1 MKLLERLYSH
11 KNMFDEMQE
20 QRQLR
25 IESRGCWLAFC
36 GLLAA
41 MAVQGVLHC
50 PASSMAGEWA
60 VFMVLCVYLL
70 VQELRYGLWDRHLKA
85 NVWNNLLL
93 SLLAGVVVAVFG
105 CFSWGYWSWV
115 SAFITGGIT
124 FTLCFGTLQL
134 CVWAWKRRRR
144 ALDRDQTDEEEAQ

>member
-20 QRQLR
+20 QRQMR

-41 MAVQGVLHC
+41 MAVQGVLRC

-85 NVWNNLLL
+85 NVWNNLLF
-93 SLLAGVVVAVFG
+93 SLLAGGAVAAFG
-105 CFSWGYWSWV
+105 CFSWEYWTWI
-115 SAFITGGIT
+115 SALITGVIT
-124 FTLCFGTLQL
+124 FALCFGTLQL
-134 CVWAWKRRRR
+134 CVWAWKRRRSE
-144 ALDRDQTDEEEAQ
+144 LDREQAEEEAQ